1 MKKHFLSAFL
11 WLALAGSGLTQC
23 DSMMLTEAGSLLNR
37 DTFYGLREQALRDMD
52 SCLWSM
58 AKKGETIPENIPE
71 LFTLHA
77 PDSSFT
83 LYSYRFRLHSA
94 LHSYR
99 AILIKQ
105 DSTYLLQKDSVVRG
119 DLNKN
124 LRYSQDDWY
133 GAIYFNLI
141 DKEIS
146 GKNYYFLFGYRD
158 LDATENQKLI
168 DVLWFDENGELQLG
182 ASLFDLPNFES
193 ALRFYFNY
201 GEMGAA
207 KLNYDPYEN
216 LILKDHLIVS
226 VVNGVPVLLPDG
238 SYEALEWKKKK
249 WRYIEKVYNEVME
262 EAPRPV
268 PLKRE
273 NKDLFG
279 NDMKN
284 KSN

>member
-1 MKKHFLSAFL
+1 MRKYLLSVFL
-11 WLALAGSGLTQC
+11 WLALTGSGLTQC
-23 DSMMLTEAGSLLNR
+23 DSMTLSEAGSLLNR
-37 DTFYGLREQALRDMD
+37 DTFYNLREQALRHMD

-58 AKKGETIPENIPE
+58 AKKGETIPKNIPE
-71 LFTLHA
+71 LFELHA

-83 LYSYRFRLHSA
+83 LYSYRFRVHSA
-94 LHSYR
+94 LFSYR
-99 AILIKQ
+99 AILKKQ
-105 DSTYLLQKDSVVRG
+105 DNTYLLKKDSVNKD

-124 LRYSQDDWY
+124 MRYSQDNWY

-141 DKEIS
+141 DKKIS

-158 LDATENQKLI
+158 LDARENQKLI
-168 DVLWFDENGELQLG
+168 DVLWFDDNGEPQLG
-182 ASLFDLPNFES
+182 ASHFDLPNFEN

-207 KLNYDPYEN
+207 KLNYDPYKN

-226 VVNGVPVLLPDG
+226 VVNGIPVLLPDG

-249 WRYIEKVYNEVME
+249 WRYIEKVYDEVLE

-268 PLKRE
+268 PLKRDK
-273 NKDLFG
+273 KDLFG
-279 NDMKN
+279 NDIK
-284 KSN
+284 